1 MAPQAHLTS
10 DPAFKPARY
19 AWDGAGEDPNQP
31 RTAAQPSRATRT
43 PPHPSAPSR
52 KPGFRPYSK
61 EWWQAQDGIEAEQDA
76 KVNRSLVICQGC
88 LPAKPQPED
97 SRLAKAAD

>member
-1 MAPQAHLTS
+1 MVKASALLLLSVALAGCAMAPQASLAP

-19 AWDGAGEDPNQP
+19 AWDGAGGNPNQA
-31 RTAAQPSRATRT
+31 RSTARTTYTAAQAER
-43 PPHPSAPSR
+43 
-52 KPGFRPYSK
+52 
-61 EWWQAQDGIEAEQDA
+61 DGVDADQDA

-97 SRLAKAAD
+97 SRLAGAAD